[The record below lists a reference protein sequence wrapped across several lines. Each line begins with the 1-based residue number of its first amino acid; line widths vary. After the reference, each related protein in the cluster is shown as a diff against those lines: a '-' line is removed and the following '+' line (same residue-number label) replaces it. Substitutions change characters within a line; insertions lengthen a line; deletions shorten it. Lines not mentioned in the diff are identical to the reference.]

1 MGARMR
7 TILVAIILSALLV
20 TGPVF
25 ACDSDSECGVGGT
38 CIKRERRA
46 RGVCYGGDLSKSET
60 PAAPTA
66 IAEPEFATPGPGGAP
81 MPGMGLFGPLAN
93 PSERPANACI
103 VTQECPAGM
112 DCVITGPGGGTCIAL

>member
-1 MGARMR
+1 MR
-7 TILVAIILSALLV
+7 TIFVTIFVSALLV
-20 TGPVF
+20 PGPVF

-60 PAAPTA
+60 PAAPVATPDA
-66 IAEPEFATPGPGGAP
+66 AFAPPSGPAPEFGAP
-81 MPGMGLFGPLAN
+81 MPGIGLFDPLAN
-93 PSERPANACI
+93 PTERPANACV

-112 DCVITGPGGGTCIAL
+112 DCVVTGPGWGTCMAL